1 MWLDDLKENEAPRIS
16 VDTPHQLVR
25 TLEVLNILTCN
36 EMIIHAS
43 LARKASSPNIGFYRL
58 DYPTPNPPEW
68 HKWITLRLDK
78 DRIVSAEVPLDFW
91 KPMIENYEKH
101 NH

>member
-1 MWLDDLKENEAPRIS
+1 
-16 VDTPHQLVR
+16 
-25 TLEVLNILTCN
+25 
-36 EMIIHAS
+36 MIIHAS

-78 DRIVSAEVPLDFW
+78 YRIVSAEVPLGFW

-101 NH
+101 NHWKWYGDYHVSEKSIRISQQKHTELTGDI